1 MTSILNMD
9 TENTPSESFVR
20 QVLDAFPDGN
30 ALPAGFED
38 RFMQRLQTLQ
48 TVRKP
53 VLWAVAASIAG
64 LLLLNVMLLRQ
75 REPSPANEL
84 NTVAGT
90 YFLQENNLY
99 E

>member
-1 MTSILNMD
+1 MTSKPHMD
-9 TENTPSESFVR
+9 MENTPGDLFVR
-20 QVLDAFPDGN
+20 QVLDALPEQK
-30 ALPAGFED
+30 ALPVGFED

-64 LLLLNVMLLRQ
+64 LFLLNVMLLRQ
-75 REPSPANEL
+75 REASPTNDLKA
-84 NTVAGT
+84 VAGT
-90 YFLQENNLY
+90 YMLQETNLY

>member
-1 MTSILNMD
+1 MTSIPQMD
-9 TENTPSESFVR
+9 MENTPDDSFVR
-20 QVLDAFPDGN
+20 QVLDALPEQK

-48 TVRKP
+48 SVRKP

-64 LLLLNVMLLRQ
+64 LFLLNVMLLRQ
-75 REPSPANEL
+75 REAAPTNDLSM
-84 NTVAGT
+84 VAGT
-90 YFLQENNLY
+90 YMLQETNLY